1 MVRLPWVPRGPKRK
15 PARSMVGLRG
25 RVAKIVG
32 MECKMEVLQ
41 EDVNKLDGKFAVHHD
56 MSHTECRQAMV
67 LK

>member
-1 MVRLPWVPRGPKRK
+1 MGA
-15 PARSMVGLRG
+15 ARAEAEARTIHGGVAGQ
-25 RVAKIVG
+25 VAKIVG